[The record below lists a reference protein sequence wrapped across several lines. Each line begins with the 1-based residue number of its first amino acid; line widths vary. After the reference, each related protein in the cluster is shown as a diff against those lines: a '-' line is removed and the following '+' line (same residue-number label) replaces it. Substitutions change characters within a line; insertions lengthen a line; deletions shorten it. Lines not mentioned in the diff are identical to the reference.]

1 MENVENMSVQEE
13 QNADQQDAFLDG
25 WGDEQTAQDA
35 PETSET
41 AEGED
46 TAEEETETAS
56 ETEGAQSASDGRAA
70 ETAAEAGAEAQT
82 ETTEQKADAPE
93 KTWTLRH
100 MDETKNVGEAE
111 MVTLAQKGMDYDRI
125 RAKYDES
132 KPAMEILSIFAK
144 QKGVSVAD
152 YVSFL
157 RTEAKKADGLSE
169 AEARRSIELEDREAA
184 VTAREAEQAAERQAA
199 EQANAAANAAAQ
211 RRKADIDEFAREY
224 PDVAR
229 NPDAI
234 PKEVWDAVAAGSS
247 LTVAYAKYTAK
258 QARERPSAPEAPH
271 RRRIRTSKT
280 PHAPPGVCRAP
291 DRTPAGATRS
301 WRDGAN
307 NLPFRRRADERE
319 E

>member
-13 QNADQQDAFLDG
+13 QTADQQDAFLDG

-46 TAEEETETAS
+46 TAEEETEPAS
-56 ETEGAQSASDGRAA
+56 ETEGAQSAPDGGAA

-100 MDETKNVGEAE
+100 MDEIKNVGEAE

-258 QARERPSAPEAPH
+258 QAREEAERTRIAAQAAQQNVKNAARSTGSMQSA
-271 RRRIRTSKT
+271 
-280 PHAPPGVCRAP
+280 GQN
-291 DRTPAGATRS
+291 AGG
-301 WRDGAN
+301 RD
-307 NLPFRRRADERE
+307 PFLEGWGE
-319 E
+319 

>member
-56 ETEGAQSASDGRAA
+56 ETEDAQSASDGGAA

-144 QKGVSVAD
+144 QKGVSIAD

-258 QARERPSAPEAPH
+258 QAREEAE
-271 RRRIRTSKT
+271 R
-280 PHAPPGVCRAP
+280 
-291 DRTPAGATRS
+291 TRS
-301 WRDGAN
+301 AAQAAQQNIKNAARSTGSMQSAGQNAGGRD
-307 NLPFRRRADERE
+307 PFLEGWGE
-319 E
+319 

>member
-46 TAEEETETAS
+46 TTEEVTETAS
-56 ETEGAQSASDGRAA
+56 ETEGAQSAPDGGAA

-258 QARERPSAPEAPH
+258 QAREEAE
-271 RRRIRTSKT
+271 R
-280 PHAPPGVCRAP
+280 
-291 DRTPAGATRS
+291 TRS
-301 WRDGAN
+301 AAQAAQQNIKNAARSTGSMQSAGQNAGGRD
-307 NLPFRRRADERE
+307 PFLEGWGE
-319 E
+319 

>member
-25 WGDEQTAQDA
+25 WGDEETAQDA

-46 TAEEETETAS
+46 TAEEETEPAS
-56 ETEGAQSASDGRAA
+56 ETEGAQSASDGGAA

-258 QARERPSAPEAPH
+258 QAREEAE
-271 RRRIRTSKT
+271 R
-280 PHAPPGVCRAP
+280 
-291 DRTPAGATRS
+291 TRS
-301 WRDGAN
+301 AAQAAQQNIKNAARSTGSMQSAGQNAGGRD
-307 NLPFRRRADERE
+307 PFLEGWGE
-319 E
+319 

>member
-41 AEGED
+41 AEGDD

-56 ETEGAQSASDGRAA
+56 ETEDAQSASDGGAA

-258 QARERPSAPEAPH
+258 QAREEAE
-271 RRRIRTSKT
+271 R
-280 PHAPPGVCRAP
+280 
-291 DRTPAGATRS
+291 TRS
-301 WRDGAN
+301 AAQAAQQNVKNAARSTGSMQSAGQNAGGRD
-307 NLPFRRRADERE
+307 PFLEGWGE
-319 E
+319 

>member
-13 QNADQQDAFLDG
+13 QTADQQDAFLDG

-46 TAEEETETAS
+46 TTEEVTETAS
-56 ETEGAQSASDGRAA
+56 ETEDAQSASDGGAA

-199 EQANAAANAAAQ
+199 EQANAGANAAAQ

-258 QARERPSAPEAPH
+258 QAREEAE
-271 RRRIRTSKT
+271 R
-280 PHAPPGVCRAP
+280 
-291 DRTPAGATRS
+291 TRS
-301 WRDGAN
+301 AAQAAQQNVKNAARSTGSMQSAGQNAGGRD
-307 NLPFRRRADERE
+307 PFLEGWGE
-319 E
+319 

>member
-13 QNADQQDAFLDG
+13 QSADQQDAFLDG
-25 WGDEQTAQDA
+25 WGDEQTAQDV

-41 AEGED
+41 AEGAD

-56 ETEGAQSASDGRAA
+56 ETEDAQSASDGGAA

-184 VTAREAEQAAERQAA
+184 VTAREAAQAAERQAA

-258 QARERPSAPEAPH
+258 QAREEAE
-271 RRRIRTSKT
+271 R
-280 PHAPPGVCRAP
+280 
-291 DRTPAGATRS
+291 TRS
-301 WRDGAN
+301 AAQAAQQNVKNAARSTGSMQSAGQNAGGRD
-307 NLPFRRRADERE
+307 PFLEGWGE
-319 E
+319 

>member
-1 MENVENMSVQEE
+1 MENVENMNVQEE
-13 QNADQQDAFLDG
+13 QNADQHDAFLDG

-46 TAEEETETAS
+46 TTEEVTETAS
-56 ETEGAQSASDGRAA
+56 ETEGAQSAPDGGAA

-258 QARERPSAPEAPH
+258 QAREEAE
-271 RRRIRTSKT
+271 R
-280 PHAPPGVCRAP
+280 
-291 DRTPAGATRS
+291 TRS
-301 WRDGAN
+301 AAQAAQQNVKNAARSTGSMQSAGQNAGGRD
-307 NLPFRRRADERE
+307 PFLEGWGE
-319 E
+319 

>member
-46 TAEEETETAS
+46 ADEEVTETAS
-56 ETEGAQSASDGRAA
+56 ETECAQSAPDGGAA

-258 QARERPSAPEAPH
+258 QAREEAE
-271 RRRIRTSKT
+271 R
-280 PHAPPGVCRAP
+280 
-291 DRTPAGATRS
+291 TRS
-301 WRDGAN
+301 AAQAAQQNVKNAARSTGSMQSAGQNAGGRD
-307 NLPFRRRADERE
+307 PFLEGWGE
-319 E
+319 

>member
-46 TAEEETETAS
+46 TAEEETEPAS
-56 ETEGAQSASDGRAA
+56 ETEGAQSAPDGGAA

-82 ETTEQKADAPE
+82 ETTEQRADAPE

-258 QARERPSAPEAPH
+258 QAREEAE
-271 RRRIRTSKT
+271 R
-280 PHAPPGVCRAP
+280 
-291 DRTPAGATRS
+291 TRS
-301 WRDGAN
+301 AAQAAQQNIKNAARSTGSMQSAGQNAGGRD
-307 NLPFRRRADERE
+307 PFLEGWGE
-319 E
+319 

>member
-46 TAEEETETAS
+46 TTEEVTETAS
-56 ETEGAQSASDGRAA
+56 EAEGAQSTPDGGAA

-258 QARERPSAPEAPH
+258 QAREEAE
-271 RRRIRTSKT
+271 R
-280 PHAPPGVCRAP
+280 
-291 DRTPAGATRS
+291 TRS
-301 WRDGAN
+301 AAQAAQQNVKNAARSTGSMQSAGQNAGGRD
-307 NLPFRRRADERE
+307 PFLEGWGE
-319 E
+319 

>member
-46 TAEEETETAS
+46 TTEEVTETAS
-56 ETEGAQSASDGRAA
+56 ETEGAQSAPDGGAA

-258 QARERPSAPEAPH
+258 QAREEAERTRIAAQAAQQNVKNAARSTGSMQSA
-271 RRRIRTSKT
+271 
-280 PHAPPGVCRAP
+280 GQN
-291 DRTPAGATRS
+291 AGG
-301 WRDGAN
+301 RD
-307 NLPFRRRADERE
+307 PFLEGWGE
-319 E
+319 

>member
-46 TAEEETETAS
+46 TAEEETEPAS
-56 ETEGAQSASDGRAA
+56 ETEGAQSAPDGGAA

-100 MDETKNVGEAE
+100 MDEIKNVGEAE

-234 PKEVWDAVAAGSS
+234 PKEVWAAVAAGSS

-258 QARERPSAPEAPH
+258 QAREEAE
-271 RRRIRTSKT
+271 RT
-280 PHAPPGVCRAP
+280 
-291 DRTPAGATRS
+291 
-301 WRDGAN
+301 
-307 NLPFRRRADERE
+307 RRAAQAAQQNIKNAARSTGSMQSAGQNAGGRDPFLEGWGE
-319 E
+319 

>member
-46 TAEEETETAS
+46 TAEEETEPAS
-56 ETEGAQSASDGRAA
+56 ETEGAQSAPDGGAA

-258 QARERPSAPEAPH
+258 QAREEAE
-271 RRRIRTSKT
+271 R
-280 PHAPPGVCRAP
+280 
-291 DRTPAGATRS
+291 TRS
-301 WRDGAN
+301 AAQAAQQNIKNAARSTGSMQSAGQNAGGHD
-307 NLPFRRRADERE
+307 PFLEGWGE
-319 E
+319 

>member
-46 TAEEETETAS
+46 TTEEVTETAS
-56 ETEGAQSASDGRAA
+56 ETEGAQSAPDGGAA
-70 ETAAEAGAEAQT
+70 ETAAEAGAEVQT

-100 MDETKNVGEAE
+100 MDEIKNVGEAE

-258 QARERPSAPEAPH
+258 QAREEAE
-271 RRRIRTSKT
+271 R
-280 PHAPPGVCRAP
+280 
-291 DRTPAGATRS
+291 TRS
-301 WRDGAN
+301 AAQAAQQNIKNAARSTGSMQSAGQNAGGRD
-307 NLPFRRRADERE
+307 PFLEGWGE
-319 E
+319 

>member
-13 QNADQQDAFLDG
+13 QTADQQDAFLDG

-35 PETSET
+35 PETSEI

-56 ETEGAQSASDGRAA
+56 ETEGAQSASDGGAA

-100 MDETKNVGEAE
+100 MDEAKNVGEAE

-247 LTVAYAKYTAK
+247 LAVAYAKYTAK
-258 QARERPSAPEAPH
+258 QAREEAE
-271 RRRIRTSKT
+271 R
-280 PHAPPGVCRAP
+280 
-291 DRTPAGATRS
+291 TRS
-301 WRDGAN
+301 AAQAAQQNVKNAARSTGSMQSAGQNAGGRD
-307 NLPFRRRADERE
+307 PFLEGWGE
-319 E
+319 

>member
-46 TAEEETETAS
+46 TAEEETEPAS
-56 ETEGAQSASDGRAA
+56 ETEGAQSAPDGVAA

-258 QARERPSAPEAPH
+258 QAREEAE
-271 RRRIRTSKT
+271 R
-280 PHAPPGVCRAP
+280 
-291 DRTPAGATRS
+291 TRS
-301 WRDGAN
+301 AAQAAQQNVKNAARSTGSMQSAGQNAGGRD
-307 NLPFRRRADERE
+307 PFLEGWGE
-319 E
+319 

>member
-13 QNADQQDAFLDG
+13 QTADQQDAFLDG

-46 TAEEETETAS
+46 TAEEVTETAS
-56 ETEGAQSASDGRAA
+56 ETEGAQSAPDGGAA

-100 MDETKNVGEAE
+100 MDEIKNVGEAE

-258 QARERPSAPEAPH
+258 QAREEAE
-271 RRRIRTSKT
+271 R
-280 PHAPPGVCRAP
+280 
-291 DRTPAGATRS
+291 TRS
-301 WRDGAN
+301 AAQAAQQNVKNAARSTGSMQSAGQNAGGRD
-307 NLPFRRRADERE
+307 PFLEGWGE
-319 E
+319 

>member
-13 QNADQQDAFLDG
+13 QSADQQDAFLDG

-46 TAEEETETAS
+46 AAEEVTETAS
-56 ETEGAQSASDGRAA
+56 ETEGAQSAPDGGAA
-70 ETAAEAGAEAQT
+70 ESAAEAGAEAQT

-224 PDVAR
+224 PDVAS

-258 QARERPSAPEAPH
+258 QAREEAE
-271 RRRIRTSKT
+271 R
-280 PHAPPGVCRAP
+280 
-291 DRTPAGATRS
+291 TRS
-301 WRDGAN
+301 AAQAAQQNIKNAARSTGSMQSAGQNAGGRD
-307 NLPFRRRADERE
+307 PFLEGWGE
-319 E
+319 

>member
-1 MENVENMSVQEE
+1 MENVENMSVQEA

-46 TAEEETETAS
+46 TAEEETEPAS
-56 ETEGAQSASDGRAA
+56 ETEGAQSAPDGGAA

-100 MDETKNVGEAE
+100 MDETKNVVEAE

-258 QARERPSAPEAPH
+258 QAREEAE
-271 RRRIRTSKT
+271 R
-280 PHAPPGVCRAP
+280 
-291 DRTPAGATRS
+291 TRS
-301 WRDGAN
+301 AAQAAQQNIKNAARSTGSMQSAGQNAGGRD
-307 NLPFRRRADERE
+307 PFLEGWGE
-319 E
+319 

>member
-56 ETEGAQSASDGRAA
+56 ETEGAQSAPDGGAA

-258 QARERPSAPEAPH
+258 QAREEAE
-271 RRRIRTSKT
+271 R
-280 PHAPPGVCRAP
+280 
-291 DRTPAGATRS
+291 TRS
-301 WRDGAN
+301 AAQAAQQNIKNAARSTGSMQSAGQNAGGRD
-307 NLPFRRRADERE
+307 PFLEGWGE
-319 E
+319 

>member
-46 TAEEETETAS
+46 TTEEVTETAS
-56 ETEGAQSASDGRAA
+56 ETEGAQSAPDGGAA

-258 QARERPSAPEAPH
+258 QAREEAE
-271 RRRIRTSKT
+271 R
-280 PHAPPGVCRAP
+280 
-291 DRTPAGATRS
+291 TRS
-301 WRDGAN
+301 VAQAAQQNVKNAARSTGSMQSAGQNAGGRD
-307 NLPFRRRADERE
+307 PFLEGWGE
-319 E
+319 

>member
-46 TAEEETETAS
+46 TAEEVTESAS
-56 ETEGAQSASDGRAA
+56 ETEDAQSASDGGAA

-258 QARERPSAPEAPH
+258 RAREEAE
-271 RRRIRTSKT
+271 R
-280 PHAPPGVCRAP
+280 
-291 DRTPAGATRS
+291 TRS
-301 WRDGAN
+301 AAQAAQQNIKNAARSTGSMQSAGQNAGGRD
-307 NLPFRRRADERE
+307 PFLEGWGE
-319 E
+319 

>member
-46 TAEEETETAS
+46 TAEEETEPAS
-56 ETEGAQSASDGRAA
+56 ETEGAQSAPDGGAA

-82 ETTEQKADAPE
+82 ETTEQKADAPG

-258 QARERPSAPEAPH
+258 QAREEAE
-271 RRRIRTSKT
+271 RT
-280 PHAPPGVCRAP
+280 
-291 DRTPAGATRS
+291 
-301 WRDGAN
+301 
-307 NLPFRRRADERE
+307 RRAAQAAQQNVKNAARSTGSMQSAGQNAGGRDPFLEGWGE
-319 E
+319 

>member
-46 TAEEETETAS
+46 TAEEETEPAS
-56 ETEGAQSASDGRAA
+56 ETEGAQSAPDGGAA

-199 EQANAAANAAAQ
+199 EQANAAASAAAQ

-258 QARERPSAPEAPH
+258 QAREEAERTRIAAQAAQQNVKNAARSTGSMQSA
-271 RRRIRTSKT
+271 
-280 PHAPPGVCRAP
+280 GQN
-291 DRTPAGATRS
+291 AGG
-301 WRDGAN
+301 RD
-307 NLPFRRRADERE
+307 PFLEGWGE
-319 E
+319 

>member
-46 TAEEETETAS
+46 TAEEETEPAS
-56 ETEGAQSASDGRAA
+56 ETEGAQSAPDGGAA
-70 ETAAEAGAEAQT
+70 ETAAEAGAEVQT

-100 MDETKNVGEAE
+100 MDEIKNVGEAE

-258 QARERPSAPEAPH
+258 QAREEAE
-271 RRRIRTSKT
+271 RT
-280 PHAPPGVCRAP
+280 
-291 DRTPAGATRS
+291 
-301 WRDGAN
+301 
-307 NLPFRRRADERE
+307 RRAAQAAQQNIKNAARSTGSMQSAGQNAGGRDPFLEGWGE
-319 E
+319 

>member
-13 QNADQQDAFLDG
+13 QSVDQQDAFLDG

-56 ETEGAQSASDGRAA
+56 ETEGAQSAPDGGAA

-100 MDETKNVGEAE
+100 MDEIKNVGEAE

-258 QARERPSAPEAPH
+258 QAREEAE
-271 RRRIRTSKT
+271 R
-280 PHAPPGVCRAP
+280 
-291 DRTPAGATRS
+291 TRS
-301 WRDGAN
+301 AAQAAQQNVKNAARSTGSMQSAGQNAGGRD
-307 NLPFRRRADERE
+307 PFLEGWGE
-319 E
+319 

>member
-56 ETEGAQSASDGRAA
+56 ETEGAQSASDGGAA

-258 QARERPSAPEAPH
+258 QAREEAE
-271 RRRIRTSKT
+271 R
-280 PHAPPGVCRAP
+280 
-291 DRTPAGATRS
+291 TRS
-301 WRDGAN
+301 AAQAAQQNVKNAARSTGSMQSAGQNAGGRD
-307 NLPFRRRADERE
+307 PFLEGWGE
-319 E
+319 

>member
-13 QNADQQDAFLDG
+13 QSADQQDAFLDG

-46 TAEEETETAS
+46 TAEEETEPAS
-56 ETEGAQSASDGRAA
+56 ETEGAQSAPDGGAA

-199 EQANAAANAAAQ
+199 EQANAAASAAAQ

-258 QARERPSAPEAPH
+258 QAREEAERTRIAAQAAQQNVKNAARSTGSMQSA
-271 RRRIRTSKT
+271 
-280 PHAPPGVCRAP
+280 GQN
-291 DRTPAGATRS
+291 AGG
-301 WRDGAN
+301 RD
-307 NLPFRRRADERE
+307 PFLEGWGE
-319 E
+319 

>member
-35 PETSET
+35 LETSET

-56 ETEGAQSASDGRAA
+56 ETEGAQSAPDGGAA

-211 RRKADIDEFAREY
+211 RRKADIDEFAREF

-258 QARERPSAPEAPH
+258 QAREEAE
-271 RRRIRTSKT
+271 R
-280 PHAPPGVCRAP
+280 
-291 DRTPAGATRS
+291 TRS
-301 WRDGAN
+301 AAQAAQQNIKNAARSTGSMQSAGQNAGGRD
-307 NLPFRRRADERE
+307 PFLEGWGE
-319 E
+319 

>member
-35 PETSET
+35 PEISET

-46 TAEEETETAS
+46 AAEEVTETAS
-56 ETEGAQSASDGRAA
+56 ETEGAQSAPDGGAA
-70 ETAAEAGAEAQT
+70 ETAADAGAEAQT

-258 QARERPSAPEAPH
+258 QAREEAE
-271 RRRIRTSKT
+271 R
-280 PHAPPGVCRAP
+280 
-291 DRTPAGATRS
+291 TRS
-301 WRDGAN
+301 AAQAAQQNIKNAARSTGSMQSAGQNAGGRD
-307 NLPFRRRADERE
+307 PFLEGWGE
-319 E
+319 

>member
-41 AEGED
+41 AECED
-46 TAEEETETAS
+46 TTEEVTEPAS
-56 ETEGAQSASDGRAA
+56 EAEGAQSAPDGGAA

-258 QARERPSAPEAPH
+258 QAREEAE
-271 RRRIRTSKT
+271 R
-280 PHAPPGVCRAP
+280 
-291 DRTPAGATRS
+291 TRS
-301 WRDGAN
+301 AAQAAQQNIKNAARSTGSMQSAGQNAGGRD
-307 NLPFRRRADERE
+307 PFLEGWGE
-319 E
+319 

>member
-13 QNADQQDAFLDG
+13 QSADQQDAFLDG

-46 TAEEETETAS
+46 TTEEVTETAS
-56 ETEGAQSASDGRAA
+56 ETEGAQSAPDGGAA

-258 QARERPSAPEAPH
+258 QAREEAERTRIAAQAAQQNVKNAARSTGSMQSA
-271 RRRIRTSKT
+271 
-280 PHAPPGVCRAP
+280 GQN
-291 DRTPAGATRS
+291 AGG
-301 WRDGAN
+301 RD
-307 NLPFRRRADERE
+307 PFLEGWGE
-319 E
+319 

>member
-56 ETEGAQSASDGRAA
+56 ETEDAQSASDGGAA

-234 PKEVWDAVAAGSS
+234 PKEVWDTVAAGSS

-258 QARERPSAPEAPH
+258 QAREEAE
-271 RRRIRTSKT
+271 R
-280 PHAPPGVCRAP
+280 
-291 DRTPAGATRS
+291 TRS
-301 WRDGAN
+301 AAQAAQQNIKNAARSTGSMQSAGQNAGGRD
-307 NLPFRRRADERE
+307 PFLEGWGE
-319 E
+319 

>member
-56 ETEGAQSASDGRAA
+56 ETEDAQSASDDGAA

-157 RTEAKKADGLSE
+157 RKEAKKAEGLSE

-199 EQANAAANAAAQ
+199 EQANAATNAAAQ

-258 QARERPSAPEAPH
+258 QAREEAE
-271 RRRIRTSKT
+271 R
-280 PHAPPGVCRAP
+280 
-291 DRTPAGATRS
+291 TRS
-301 WRDGAN
+301 AAQAAQQNVKNAARSTGSMQSAGQNAGGRD
-307 NLPFRRRADERE
+307 PFLEGWGE
-319 E
+319 

>member
-13 QNADQQDAFLDG
+13 QSADQQDAFLDG

-46 TAEEETETAS
+46 TSEEVTETAS
-56 ETEGAQSASDGRAA
+56 ETEDAQSASDGGAA

-258 QARERPSAPEAPH
+258 QAREEAE
-271 RRRIRTSKT
+271 R
-280 PHAPPGVCRAP
+280 
-291 DRTPAGATRS
+291 TRS
-301 WRDGAN
+301 AAQAAQQNIKNAARSTGSMQSAGQNAGGRD
-307 NLPFRRRADERE
+307 PFLEGWGE
-319 E
+319 

>member
-13 QNADQQDAFLDG
+13 QTADQQDAFLDG

-56 ETEGAQSASDGRAA
+56 ETEGAQSASDGGAA

-184 VTAREAEQAAERQAA
+184 VTAREAEQAAERQAT

-258 QARERPSAPEAPH
+258 QAREEAE
-271 RRRIRTSKT
+271 R
-280 PHAPPGVCRAP
+280 
-291 DRTPAGATRS
+291 TRS
-301 WRDGAN
+301 AAQAAQQNVKNAARSTGSMQSAGQNAGGRD
-307 NLPFRRRADERE
+307 PFLEGWGE
-319 E
+319 

>member
-46 TAEEETETAS
+46 TAEEETETA
-56 ETEGAQSASDGRAA
+56 TEDAQSASDDGAA

-157 RTEAKKADGLSE
+157 RKEAKKADGLSE

-199 EQANAAANAAAQ
+199 EQANAATNAAAQ

-258 QARERPSAPEAPH
+258 QAREEAE
-271 RRRIRTSKT
+271 R
-280 PHAPPGVCRAP
+280 
-291 DRTPAGATRS
+291 TRS
-301 WRDGAN
+301 AAQAAQQNVKNAARSTGSMQSAGQNAGGRD
-307 NLPFRRRADERE
+307 PFLEGWGE
-319 E
+319 